1 MVPEVGS
8 EVLLAELF
16 QLPGA
21 FLSLKTP
28 MN

>member
-16 QLPGA
+16 QLPGV
-21 FLSLKTP
+21 FLSLKIP
-28 MN
+28 MT

>member
-1 MVPEVGS
+1 MVPEGPS

-16 QLPGA
+16 QLPGV

-28 MN
+28 MT